1 MLLSTNLIFRFNHV
15 TIESLMINN
24 KNIMSSATISINT
37 GLKPHKVLIEL
48 DAHQFEKLAADFGFF
63 SQDFLASLDRAE
75 EDYKK
80 GRIKKINSLRD
91 LTK

>member
-1 MLLSTNLIFRFNHV
+1 
-15 TIESLMINN
+15 
-24 KNIMSSATISINT
+24 MSSATISINT
-37 GLKPHKVLIEL
+37 GLKPHKVLIKL
-48 DAHQFEKLAADFGFF
+48 DAHKFEKLAADFGFF